1 MEEANSAAHW
11 RFSSMNSTVSRSLAA
26 RDQAPGD
33 DSRLHRRAE
42 LGYLARPRPPD
53 AVPVFV
59 LDAMLEREA
68 QRPQPERLAENVGV
82 DRDVAHERVLFA
94 LLDHLVELIDQHVA
108 ELAGAVLAVH
118 DRGRIVDLDRVGNR
132 KDRPG
137 ARPHP
142 DRLVVA
148 GPVHE
153 VGVTRLLEKIG
164 RHRSLV
170 GAGAH
175 PSRGAFLLVAGES
188 LGRLADKALFVGLP
202 QPAQVLRIGAAVGDD
217 LVPARAY
224 AREDLRRVVVE
235 QAVGVV
241 RERQLQLVCE
251 VEQAPDADAV
261 AVVAPGI
268 VALRLRLARLG
279 VVVPEPRAEG
289 EALDVGGDAECQAL
303 APRPGIILAL
313 GDRNVVVERVP
324 REKIP
329 CHAGG
334 SLAQSALAPESLTIF
349 PSFTT
354 SARIWAENSSGV
366 LMIGVAPWVAK
377 KSRIP
382 GESMTF
388 ANSAF
393 ARSTTS
399 LAMPAGPM
407 RPL

>member
-1 MEEANSAAHW
+1 
-11 RFSSMNSTVSRSLAA
+11 MNSTVSRSLAA

-108 ELAGAVLAVH
+108 ELAGTVLAVH
-118 DRGRIVDLDRVGNR
+118 DRGRIVDLDRVGHG
-132 KDRPG
+132 KDRPR

-153 VGVTRLLEKIG
+153 VGVARLFQQIG
-164 RHRSLV
+164 RHGGLV

-175 PSRGAFLLVAGES
+175 PSRRALFLVAGES
-188 LGRLADKALFVGLP
+188 FRRLADKALLVGLP
-202 QPAQVLRIGAAVGDD
+202 HLAEILRVGAAVSDD
-217 LVPARAY
+217 LIASRAD

-235 QAVGVV
+235 QAVRIVS
-241 RERQLQLVCE
+241 ERQLQLLGE

-268 VALRLRLARLG
+268 VSLRLGLARLG

-289 EALDVGGDAECQAL
+289 EALAL
-303 APRPGIILAL
+303 RPGIVLAL
-313 GDRNVVVERVP
+313 GDGNVVVARVP
-324 REKIP
+324 REKISG
-329 CHAGG
+329 HAGG
-334 SLAQSALAPESLTIF
+334 SLAQSALAPESMTIF

-354 SARIWAENSSGV
+354 SARIWAENCSGV
-366 LMIGVAPWVAK
+366 LIIGVAPWVAK